1 MTIPSQIETR
11 RDATEFLTGQWATG
25 AKRYSEAYC
34 DSLRTADLL
43 DLARQW
49 ESEARQAADAKLAA
63 LPENLDLTVTS
74 TARLAIRWDPIAEC
88 LGLSFAGARIAQLTA
103 EPSLSDIDDFLS
115 DMDAEADAQGIRKPR
130 ATEVRAL
137 ISAMQSVDDWLATIP
152 HDIATYGEIGV
163 SF

>member
-1 MTIPSQIETR
+1 MTTPSQIDTR
-11 RDATEFLTGQWATG
+11 RDATEFLTGQWSIG
-25 AKRYSEAYC
+25 GKRYTEAYC
-34 DSLRTADLL
+34 DSLRTSNLL

-49 ESEARQAADAKLAA
+49 EAEERQDADAKLAA
-63 LPENLDLTVTS
+63 LPAGLNLTVS
-74 TARLAIRWDPIAEC
+74 ETARLALLWDPIAER
-88 LGLSFAGARIAQLTA
+88 LGLCFAGARIAQLT
-103 EPSLSDIDDFLS
+103 EQPSLSDVDEFLTS
-115 DMDAEADAQGIRKPR
+115 MDAEADAQGIRKPR